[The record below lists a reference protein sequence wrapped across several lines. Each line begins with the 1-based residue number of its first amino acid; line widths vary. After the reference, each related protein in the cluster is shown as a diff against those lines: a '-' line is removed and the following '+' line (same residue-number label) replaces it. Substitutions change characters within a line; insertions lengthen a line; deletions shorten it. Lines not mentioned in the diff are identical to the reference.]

1 VFSVAAG
8 TLRTLPA
15 VEPGIMRLQPIKF
28 HLKFRDH
35 LENKVVPAVG
45 ARTNHPF
52 VQTTRRLFVG
62 VQAAADGFFAGLQC
76 LSPFLITKPLWLDA
90 DFA

>member
-1 VFSVAAG
+1 MVEVTA
-8 TLRTLPA
+8 LLPRG
-15 VEPGIMRLQPIKF
+15 ELLPCP
-28 HLKFRDH
+28 
-35 LENKVVPAVG
+35 
-45 ARTNHPF
+45 

-76 LSPFLITKPLWLDA
+76 LSPFLITKPLWLDP